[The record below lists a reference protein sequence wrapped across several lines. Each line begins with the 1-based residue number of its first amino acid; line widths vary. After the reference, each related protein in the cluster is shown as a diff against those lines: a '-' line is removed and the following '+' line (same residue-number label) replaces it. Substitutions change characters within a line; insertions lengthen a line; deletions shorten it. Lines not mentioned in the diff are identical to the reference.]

1 MADIRYN
8 VGELFQAAFGINSP
22 IYITEPFFRQAPPQF
37 DWAGVEVL
45 PTLEEQI
52 NEPETLPQSWMGTPI
67 AFEASFDGDAGTYWR
82 YKLNGDLEEVEMKT
96 MVLPAATM
104 FSFRRSK
111 NITRTNVLG
120 SNGTVKEIYGFD
132 DWHID
137 VRGLCLPIPGKTSM
151 AQLEELLQWEKLADA
166 IKINGSLFR
175 KQDIF
180 RVAMADFAYNIPQGK
195 PDVVAF
201 TMQLYSDDPLELQL
215 TNTI

>member
-8 VGELFQAAFGINSP
+8 IGELFQAAFGINSP
-22 IYITEPFFRQAPPQF
+22 VYITEPFLRQAPARF
-37 DWAGVEVL
+37 DWSGVDVL
-45 PTLEEQI
+45 PSLEEQI
-52 NEPETLPQSWMGTPI
+52 NEKKLPESWMGTPI
-67 AFEASFDGDAGTYWR
+67 AFEAEFDGEEVSYLR
-82 YKLNGDLEEVEMKT
+82 YKMNGELEEVN
-96 MVLPAATM
+96 LPSQVFPATTM

-137 VRGLCLPIPGKTSM
+137 VRGLCLPLPDKTSLQ
-151 AQLEELLQWEKLADA
+151 QLEELLEWEKLADA
-166 IKINGSLFR
+166 VKIKGSLFR
-175 KQDIF
+175 KLNIF
-180 RVAMADFAYNIPQGK
+180 RVAIADFAYNIPQGK

-215 TNTI
+215 TNMI

>member
-8 VGELFQAAFGINSP
+8 IGELFQAAFGINSP
-22 IYITEPFFRQAPPQF
+22 IYITEPFFRQAPPYF
-37 DWAGVEVL
+37 DWSGVEVL
-45 PTLEEQI
+45 PSLEEQI
-52 NEPETLPQSWMGTPI
+52 NETESLPQSWMGTPI
-67 AFEASFDGDAGTYWR
+67 VFEASFDGEEGSYLR
-82 YKLNGDLEEVEMKT
+82 YKLNGELEEVELST
-96 MVLPAATM
+96 MVFPAATM

-132 DWHID
+132 DWMID
-137 VRGLCLPIPGKTSM
+137 VRGLCLPLPGKTSIQ
-151 AQLEELLQWEKLADA
+151 QLEELLQWEKLADA

-175 KQDIF
+175 KMDIF

>member
-1 MADIRYN
+1 MDIRYN

-22 IYITEPFFRQAPPQF
+22 IYITEPFFRQAPPYF
-37 DWAGVEVL
+37 DWSDVDVL

-52 NEPETLPQSWMGTPI
+52 NETETLPQSWMGTPI
-67 AFEASFDGDAGTYWR
+67 VFEARFDGDDGKYWR
-82 YKLNGDLEEVEMKT
+82 YKLNGELEEVEMKT

-137 VRGLCLPIPGKTSM
+137 VRGLCLPIPGKTSLQ
-151 AQLEELLQWEKLADA
+151 QLEELLQWEKLADA
-166 IKINGSLFR
+166 IKIEGPLFR
-175 KQDIF
+175 KLEIY

>member
-1 MADIRYN
+1 MADIRYDI
-8 VGELFQAAFGINSP
+8 GQLFQAAFGINSP
-22 IYITEPFFRQAPPQF
+22 IYITEPFLRQAPPHF
-37 DWAGVEVL
+37 DWSGVDVL

-52 NEPETLPQSWMGTPI
+52 NETELPQSWMGTPI
-67 AFEASFDGDAGTYWR
+67 VFEAAFVGEAESYLR
-82 YKLNGDLEEVEMKT
+82 YKLNGELEEVELPD
-96 MVLPAATM
+96 MVFPAATM

-132 DWHID
+132 DWMID
-137 VRGLCLPIPGKTSM
+137 VRGLCLPIPGKTSLQ
-151 AQLEELLQWEKLADA
+151 QLEELLQWEKLADA
-166 IKINGSLFR
+166 IKISGSLFR
-175 KQDIF
+175 KMDIF

-215 TNTI
+215 TNMI